1 MKGSHGGNVECQ
13 NDETTKSDVRKLQP
27 FIQLVDTDDAIG
39 SRRDLII
46 GFDVA
51 KGCKFVI

>member
-1 MKGSHGGNVECQ
+1 MKGRLARGNVECQ

-27 FIQLVDTDDAIG
+27 FIQLVGTDDAIG
-39 SRRDLII
+39 SRRGFNH

-51 KGCKFVI
+51 KGCNTV